1 MKKYKANGLA
11 TTITRAPLRK
21 LTHRSNA
28 LSTVATQVK
37 LSGVTEIK
45 TVTPP
50 SEEVVN
56 RLNAMGKEYPFC
68 VINRSGN
75 HLIL

>member
-21 LTHRSNA
+21 LNHRANA
-28 LSTVATQVK
+28 LSAVTTQVQP
-37 LSGVTEIK
+37 SGITEVR

-68 VINRSGN
+68 VIRRPGN